1 MRLHFRDSIAR
12 SIDAIFIDGKR
23 ARFVQEFDTDEGWVE
38 TLITDADGWPRPN
51 DAGDGVAQH
60 RLHGTVTYTTRA
72 VNGAAA

>member
-1 MRLHFRDSIAR
+1 MRVHFRDSMAI
-12 SIDAIFIDGKR
+12 SINQVFVDGE
-23 ARFVQEFDTDEGWVE
+23 AVPFVREFDTDEGWVE
-38 TLITDADGWPRPN
+38 ALITDDNGKPKPN